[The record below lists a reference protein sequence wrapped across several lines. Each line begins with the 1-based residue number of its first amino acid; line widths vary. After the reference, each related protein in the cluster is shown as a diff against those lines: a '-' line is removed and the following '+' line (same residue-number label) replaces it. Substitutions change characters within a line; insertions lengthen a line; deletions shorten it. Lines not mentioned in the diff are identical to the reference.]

1 MDLEQERSGKKDT
14 SEYMN
19 EMQTT
24 TYRFMANAII
34 DHKQNNM
41 WINGN

>member
-19 EMQTT
+19 EMKTT
-24 TYRFMANAII
+24 TYRFMANAI

-41 WINGN
+41 WMNGN